1 MIEYR
6 VYNKSTYKEYKK
18 NIAISNSYRPN
29 LKDNIEIRYLYQNK
43 KIMP

>member
-1 MIEYR
+1 MI
-6 VYNKSTYKEYKK
+6 VYNITTYIGYIY
-18 NIAISNSYRPN
+18 NTPSSNSNRPN